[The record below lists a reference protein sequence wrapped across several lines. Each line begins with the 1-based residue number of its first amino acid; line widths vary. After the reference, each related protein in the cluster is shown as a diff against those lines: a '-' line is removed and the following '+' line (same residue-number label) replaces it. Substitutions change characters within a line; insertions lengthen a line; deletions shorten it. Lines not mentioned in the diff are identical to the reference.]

1 MNCQV
6 NKNMTFK
13 KLTQLLLLEKNKTKY
28 YHGTTSEGLQNIIR
42 DGKLK
47 SNSKGSIKVSMGLT
61 SEADFVYVTP
71 DLNTAKEYAKGYE
84 ANMFQN
90 LEKKFDFGGIVEVDI
105 PDDIKLIHL
114 EKPLPD
120 NLLDI
125 VNSFLPSYKPI
136 RKGET
141 LSRFAWRS
149 NKPESFGSVIQA
161 LGYDGYIQDEDQI
174 AILHEVP
181 VKAIYDLDMNRIF

>member
-1 MNCQV
+1 MN
-6 NKNMTFK
+6 FK

-47 SNSKGSIKVSMGLT
+47 SNSKGSTKVSMGLT
-61 SEADFVYVTP
+61 SEVDFVYVTP

-90 LEKKFDFGGIVEVDI
+90 REKKFDFGGIVEVDI

-114 EKPLPD
+114 KKPLPD

-141 LSRFAWRS
+141 LSSFAWRS

-181 VKAIYDLDMNRIF
+181 VKAIYDLDMNRIL